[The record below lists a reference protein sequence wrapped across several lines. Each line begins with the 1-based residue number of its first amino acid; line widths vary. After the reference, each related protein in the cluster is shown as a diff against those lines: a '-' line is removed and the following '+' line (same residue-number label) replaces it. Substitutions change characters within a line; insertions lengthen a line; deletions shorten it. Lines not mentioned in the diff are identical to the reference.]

1 MPPLQ
6 ALAALHALW
15 FVALIPLALL
25 LCSTLPLVWLRA
37 IGLTILIT
45 GSGLKRSSTVGRTIL
60 ILGLLGLAGVAV
72 YEAVTWLPQ
81 MSAEHRRYL
90 PHRFCFV
97 LATQTDV
104 PFVQVCVAGLVCWL
118 GARRR
123 RRRLAEGAIPIVP
136 ILSSADMA
144 SAPMTAAIVPTIRE
158 AAR

>member
-15 FVALIPLALL
+15 FVALVPLALL

-37 IGLTILIT
+37 
-45 GSGLKRSSTVGRTIL
+45 VGRTIL

-72 YEAVTWLPQ
+72 YEALTWMPQ
-81 MSAEHRRYL
+81 MSAEHRCYL

-123 RRRLAEGAIPIVP
+123 RRRLAEGAIPVVQDQANADVT
-136 ILSSADMA
+136 SAD
-144 SAPMTAAIVPTIRE
+144 I
-158 AAR
+158 

>member
-15 FVALIPLALL
+15 FVALVPLALL

-37 IGLTILIT
+37 
-45 GSGLKRSSTVGRTIL
+45 VGRTIL

-72 YEAVTWLPQ
+72 YEALTWLPQ

-144 SAPMTAAIVPTIRE
+144 STPMTAAIVPTIRE